1 MKNDSRYIIK
11 GAAAGAV
18 LGALVGWAAGRFGG
32 KRADGT
38 VATRSDFHL
47 ESGQLMRL
55 GGAIVALVRQ
65 IIDLG

>member
-1 MKNDSRYIIK
+1 MKTDSRYIIR

-18 LGALVGWAAGRFGG
+18 LGALAGWAAGQV
-32 KRADGT
+32 RAKKVDGS
-38 VATRSDFHL
+38 ATNRNVQRL

-55 GGAIVALVRQ
+55 GGTIVALIRQ